1 MCERVC
7 SEIERQWECPLNSY
21 LGLNVSRVAVS
32 HFPAVYVNIFTQT
45 KGISSCMTFAER
57 KRRPEKFRMCCT
69 QHFTKFIHFFFF
81 FLRESGLLLDLK
93 MFTCLPL
100 KKLFHFKHL
109 VKSVETVFTGRRDDL
124 LTQCVCVTGHF

>member
-21 LGLNVSRVAVS
+21 QGLNVSRVAVS

-81 FLRESGLLLDLK
+81 FSKGVRITTEFENVY
-93 MFTCLPL
+93 MFTI
-100 KKLFHFKHL
+100 KKIVSFQTFG
-109 VKSVETVFTGRRDDL
+109 VNGEIS
-124 LTQCVCVTGHF
+124 

>member
-69 QHFTKFIHFFFF
+69 QHKVHTFFFF
-81 FLRESGLLLDLK
+81 FKGVRIITGFENVY
-93 MFTCLPL
+93 MFTI
-100 KKLFHFKHL
+100 KKIVSFQTFG
-109 VKSVETVFTGRRDDL
+109 VNGEIS
-124 LTQCVCVTGHF
+124 